1 MNKKKLICSA
11 LVSVLCILLASSVV
25 CLGVSADT
33 ALEVT
38 YSGYSQITASRLVT
52 FTNDEIGLSSAQN
65 KVMWD
70 GAVASYG
77 TPAIW
82 ALVNNSAA
90 LERFDYELAFDSSGE
105 VSYWVC
111 PNYTVT
117 FHAHAEDVEVSY
129 ISEFGK
135 TTVPDYEYS
144 WTNDSGMHSSGAEIT
159 YNIQVFADSTQGTD
173 VTSPPSR
180 VKFRFYGQT
189 YSNAGVDADAYPMFV
204 PQAYSDL
211 KTAVEAVE
219 EISERLDEILNI
231 LTSVPPDHSENMSEW
246 EEDLSRYD
254 DFNSSLAQD
263 NSMVNS
269 YMEEVFSN
277 NSIPAEISEGFAL
290 ADSLKAQLDSAVGME
305 KVYIVFQ
312 YLWTVHPYMTAM
324 VGVIVTIS
332 IGTLIIRYI

>member
-1 MNKKKLICSA
+1 MNKKKLICTA

-33 ALEVT
+33 ALDVI
-38 YSGYSQITASRLVT
+38 YSGYSQITASRLVS

-90 LERFDYELAFDSSGE
+90 FEPFDYELAFDSSGE

-219 EISERLDEILNI
+219 ELKDYLSNPPPEHESNMSRWEGELSRFEGEMSIEQSMQENVLSAVESLYGDNSIPVEISNGYEDAGVRLDEYK
-231 LTSVPPDHSENMSEW
+231 SSEA
-246 EEDLSRYD
+246 
-254 DFNSSLAQD
+254 FSL
-263 NSMVNS
+263 
-269 YMEEVFSN
+269 FSF
-277 NSIPAEISEGFAL
+277 I
-290 ADSLKAQLDSAVGME
+290 
-305 KVYIVFQ
+305 Q
-312 YLWTVHPYMTAM
+312 YLWTVHPMMSTM
-324 VGVIVTIS
+324 VSVVVVLAVT
-332 IGTLIIRYI
+332 TVIIRLS